1 MNTHMRWWIV
11 IAVATILAVTGVIIM
26 PFKQGLDLKGGVRVV
41 LQAQK
46 DQLPPEKQK
55 NWGPEQMHQVANIVR
70 NRVDGLGVAEPVIT
84 EQLDKNRIVVE
95 LPGVVNEQ
103 DALRIIQTTAQLEF
117 RYLPSVVTERNLNA
131 RFKLSTLKDRNG
143 KEVVDVLDTINNKLV
158 PVQEFLKAESEMV
171 VTGAD
176 LVSTRVEA
184 DQSGKPQ
191 VAFEFN
197 ADGARTFGEFTR
209 THIGDILAIVLDN
222 RIISAPVINSAI
234 LEGRGVIEGSFDMK
248 EAAELS
254 SLLNSGSLPV
264 PLSIIQTS
272 KIGATLGKEAVQQS
286 LIAGL
291 VGLGLVLV
299 FMVSFYY
306 VPGVVACVAL
316 ALYTLFS
323 LAVYKAIGATFTV
336 PGIAAFILS
345 IGMAVDAN
353 VLIFERVK
361 EELRHGKTIKQSID
375 DGFKRA
381 FSAILDSNICSII
394 TCIILWNMGNGSIKG
409 FALMLGLG
417 VVISMFTAITVTRTM
432 LWTLVDMN
440 IAHDPKYFGA
450 NRGIKFRVD
459 VINKRNIWFT
469 ISGLIVVLGI
479 AFYAMHGFKLGVD
492 FTGGSELTVKYTKT
506 VTAAQVQDKLKSM
519 GYGEA
524 SAIVSSDGETVYVRN
539 KEMNVDQ
546 KETMK
551 KGLATLA
558 SNDVASFEQ
567 GFEQVSGLVSGEQ
580 TKSATLAVVLSWAL
594 ILLYIA
600 IRFAIGGV
608 KQGFKF
614 GVAAIIAVLHDV
626 FVLCGL
632 FAIMG
637 AISGWQVD
645 ALFVTALLTLIGF
658 STHDTIVVFDRIREN
673 LRHQSK
679 EEHYDDLV
687 NRSINETLGRSVNT
701 SMTVVLTLVALL
713 IFGSPVTKLFN
724 IALIVGIITGTYSS
738 IFNASPI
745 VVVWEKMAAAR
756 AAKAKSA

>member
-1 MNTHMRWWIV
+1 MRWWIV
-11 IAVATILAVTGVIIM
+11 IAVTTILAIIGVVKM

-55 NWGPEQMHQVANIVR
+55 IWGPEQMRQVSSIVR

-95 LPGVVNEQ
+95 LPGVVDEQ
-103 DALRIIQTTAQLEF
+103 EALRIIQTTAQLEF
-117 RYLPSVVTERNLNA
+117 RFLPSVVTERNLSA
-131 RFKLSTLKDRNG
+131 RYKLNTLKDRNG
-143 KEVVDVLDTINNKLV
+143 KEVVDVLDTINNQLV
-158 PVQEFLKAESEMV
+158 PVATFLKSESTLV

-176 LVSTRVEA
+176 LTSTSVDA
-184 DQSGKPQ
+184 SQSGKPE

-197 ADGARTFGEFTR
+197 ADGARKFGEFTR

-222 RIISAPVINSAI
+222 KIISAPVINSAI
-234 LEGRGVIEGSFDMK
+234 LEGKGVIEGSFDMK

-272 KIGATLGKEAVQQS
+272 KIGATLGKEAVHQS
-286 LIAGL
+286 LVAGL
-291 VGLGLVLV
+291 VGLALILV
-299 FMVSFYY
+299 FMVTFYY
-306 VPGVVACVAL
+306 VPGIVACLAL

-353 VLIFERVK
+353 ILIFERVK
-361 EELRHGKTIKQSID
+361 EELRAGKTIKQSID

-381 FSAILDSNICSII
+381 FSAIFDSNICSII

-417 VVISMFTAITVTRTM
+417 VLISMFTAITVTRTM
-432 LWTLVDMN
+432 LWTMVDLN
-440 IAHDPKYFGA
+440 IGHDPKYFGA
-450 NRGIKFRVD
+450 NRRIKFNLD
-459 VINKRNIWFT
+459 VVGKRNLWFA
-469 ISGLIVVLGI
+469 ISGVLITLGI
-479 AFYAMHGFKLGVD
+479 VFYVWHGFKLGVD
-492 FTGGSELTVKYTKT
+492 FTGGSELTLKYKS
-506 VTAAQVQDKLKSM
+506 VITASQVQSKLSSL
-519 GYGEA
+519 GYKDA
-524 SAIVSSDGETVYVRN
+524 NAIVSGDGMTVYVRN
-539 KEMNVDQ
+539 KEMTVAQ
-546 KETMK
+546 KEQMK
-551 KGLATLA
+551 TELA
-558 SNDVASFEQ
+558 SIAPNDKASYEQ
-567 GFEQVSGLVSGEQ
+567 GFEQVSGLVSSEQ
-580 TKSATLAVVLSWAL
+580 TKSATLAMVLAWTL

-600 IRFAIGGV
+600 VRFAIGGV

-632 FAIMG
+632 FAVMG
-637 AISGWQVD
+637 TVAGWQVD
-645 ALFVTALLTLIGF
+645 ALFVTAMLTLIGF

-679 EEHYDDLV
+679 DEHFDSLV

-701 SMTVVLTLVALL
+701 SVAVVLTLVALL
-713 IFGSPVTKLFN
+713 MYGSPVTKLFN

-738 IFNASPI
+738 IFNASP
-745 VVVWEKMAAAR
+745 VVVIWQKIAEAR
-756 AAKAKSA
+756 AAKLKGA